1 MSEGYSSKPMQ
12 ATKIGDRIVRVD
24 AVQKARGEAVYVCDM
39 TLPDM
44 QYAYMVRS
52 TIARGR
58 IKAIHVPELPEGYYF
73 ISAKDIPAQGKNELW
88 MIAKDW
94 RCFAEDYVL
103 YVGETIG
110 LVVGPD
116 RSVLKRIKAQIK
128 IDYEE
133 QTPAVTIDDGIHCVG
148 GPMFP
153 EKNSNVMCEL
163 FCEKGRPMDEV
174 FAEADE
180 VFEETIE
187 TPYQEHVHLETNSAI
202 ADMEDGKFVFYASAQ
217 CPFYIRK
224 SIAGLLDI
232 PYNDII
238 VRQCTTGG
246 AFGGKEHFPD
256 VLCGA
261 LLVAENKIRK
271 PIKMVFDR
279 EEDTQFSVKRH
290 PSKCIYKTA
299 VKDGKITGVYGHI
312 YYNCG
317 AYLSSSYV
325 VLQRGV
331 FHGNG
336 VYTFDNTYLKGEG
349 IGTNMFPSCAFRGF
363 GAPQTLFAIETHLD
377 HLAHHLGVD
386 PLEFKM
392 QYLAKKGDE
401 TTTNGH
407 IIEEV
412 KLPEMLDVVTRE
424 SDYWRK
430 AKEYELGC
438 GRGIGIAMYN
448 HGGAFTGNGEQA
460 IIKAHARLV
469 KTGDRVSIQVGSTEM
484 GQGFKTSLRKIC
496 AATLGVSID
505 QIEYLDPD
513 TSKVV
518 DSGPTAASRS
528 TMVVGRLVER
538 AAQEMKERWSEGD
551 FTTEVEY
558 EHPDGYP
565 WDQAT
570 FRGDA
575 YLGYGW
581 GVACVEVEVDKLTNE
596 VKTLGVWSSHEIGKA
611 IDELIVHGQINGGIL
626 QSLGYGSMEK
636 LEVKGGRFKQ
646 KSMSDYVIPTSMDF
660 PKQFYHIQENPYPW
674 GPYGAKGMGELVFN
688 GASAAYVDAVER
700 ALNTRFTSIPIPPEA
715 IEEAM
720 KHVH

>member
-24 AVQKARGEAVYVCDM
+24 AMQKARGEAVYVCDM
-39 TLPDM
+39 TLPGM

-232 PYNDII
+232 PYDDII

-412 KLPEMLDVVTRE
+412 KLPEMLDVITRE

-430 AKEYELGC
+430 AKEYKPGY
-438 GRGIGIAMYN
+438 GRGIGIALYN

>member
-232 PYNDII
+232 PYDDII

>member
-1 MSEGYSSKPMQ
+1 MSEVCSKPNCP
-12 ATKIGDRIVRVD
+12 TGIDDRIVRVD
-24 AVQKARGEAVYVCDM
+24 AVQKARGEAKYVCDM

-58 IKAIHVPELPEGYYF
+58 IKAIHVPELPAGYHF

-116 RSVLKRIKAQIK
+116 RGVLKRLKAQIK
-128 IDYEE
+128 VDYEE
-133 QTPAVTIDDGIHCVG
+133 QTPAVTIDDAIQCVG

-224 SIAGLLDI
+224 SVAGLLGI
-232 PYNDII
+232 PYEDII

-261 LLVAENKIRK
+261 LLVAENKLRK
-271 PIKMVFDR
+271 PIKLVFDR

-349 IGTNMFPSCAFRGF
+349 MGTNMFPSCAFRGF
-363 GAPQTLFAIETHLD
+363 GAPQTIFAIETHLD
-377 HLAHHLGVD
+377 HLARHLGVD

-392 QYLAKKGDE
+392 QYIAKRGDE

-412 KLPEMLDVVTRE
+412 KLPEMLEVVTRE
-424 SDYWRK
+424 ADYWRK
-430 AKEYELGC
+430 AKEYKPGC

-505 QIEYLDPD
+505 RIEYLDPD

-538 AAQEMKERWSEGD
+538 AAQEMKARWDEGD

-581 GVACVEVEVDKLTNE
+581 GVACVEVEVDRLTNE
-596 VKTLGVWSSHEIGKA
+596 VKTVGIWSSHEIGKA

-626 QSLGYGSMEK
+626 QSLGYGAMEK
-636 LEVKGGRFKQ
+636 LEVKNGHFKQ

-700 ALNTRFTSIPIPPEA
+700 ALNTRFTSIPIPPED

>member
-12 ATKIGDRIVRVD
+12 ATKIGDHIVRVD

-232 PYNDII
+232 PYDDII

-299 VKDGKITGVYGHI
+299 VKDGKIAGVYGHI

-392 QYLAKKGDE
+392 KYLAKKGDE

-412 KLPEMLDVVTRE
+412 KLPEMLEVVTRE

-565 WDQAT
+565 WDQTT

>member
-39 TLPDM
+39 TLPNM

-116 RSVLKRIKAQIK
+116 RSVLKRLKAQIK

-232 PYNDII
+232 PYDDII

-377 HLAHHLGVD
+377 HLARHLGVD

-412 KLPEMLDVVTRE
+412 KLPEMLDVITRE

-430 AKEYELGC
+430 AKEYKPGC
-438 GRGIGIAMYN
+438 GRGIGIALYN

-469 KTGDRVSIQVGSTEM
+469 KTGDHVSIQVGSTEM

-565 WDQAT
+565 WDQTT

>member
-128 IDYEE
+128 IEYEE

-202 ADMEDGKFVFYASAQ
+202 ADMEDGKFVFYVSAQ

-232 PYNDII
+232 PYDDII

-386 PLEFKM
+386 PLAFKM

-412 KLPEMLDVVTRE
+412 KLPEMLDVITRE

-430 AKEYELGC
+430 AKEYKPGC
-438 GRGIGIAMYN
+438 GRGIGIALYN

>member
-232 PYNDII
+232 PYDDII

-299 VKDGKITGVYGHI
+299 VKDGKIAGVYGHI

-392 QYLAKKGDE
+392 KYLAKKGDE

-412 KLPEMLDVVTRE
+412 KLPEMLEVVTRE

-565 WDQAT
+565 WDQTT

>member
-1 MSEGYSSKPMQ
+1 MSEVCSKQ
-12 ATKIGDRIVRVD
+12 ATGIGDRVVRVD
-24 AVQKARGEAVYVCDM
+24 AVQKARGEARYVCDM

-73 ISAKDIPAQGKNELW
+73 ISAKDIPAQGRNELW

-116 RSVLKRIKAQIK
+116 RGVLKRLKAEIR

-133 QTPAVTIDDGIHCVG
+133 QTPAITIDDGINCVG

-202 ADMEDGKFVFYASAQ
+202 ATMEDGKFVFYASAQ

-232 PYNDII
+232 PYDDII

-261 LLVAENKIRK
+261 LLIAENKIRK

-363 GAPQTLFAIETHLD
+363 GAPQTLFAVETHLD

-386 PLEFKM
+386 PLAFKM
-392 QYLAKKGDE
+392 QYLAKRGDE

-412 KLPEMLDVVTRE
+412 KLPEMLDVITRE

-430 AKEYELGC
+430 AKEYKPGC
-438 GRGIGIAMYN
+438 GRGIGIALYN

-469 KTGDRVSIQVGSTEM
+469 KTGDKVSIQVGSTEM

-496 AATLGVSID
+496 AATLGVNID
-505 QIEYLDPD
+505 RIEYLDPD

-528 TMVVGRLVER
+528 TMIVGRLVER
-538 AAQEMKERWSEGD
+538 AAQEMKERWDEGD

-581 GVACVEVEVDKLTNE
+581 GVACVEVEVDRLTNE
-596 VKTLGVWSSHEIGKA
+596 VRTVGVWSSHEIGKA

-700 ALNTRFTSIPIPPEA
+700 ALNTRFTSIPIPPED

>member
-24 AVQKARGEAVYVCDM
+24 AMQKARGEAVYVCDM
-39 TLPDM
+39 TLPGM

-232 PYNDII
+232 PCDDII

-412 KLPEMLDVVTRE
+412 KLPEMLDVITRE

-430 AKEYELGC
+430 AKEYKPGC
-438 GRGIGIAMYN
+438 GRGIGIALYN

>member
-1 MSEGYSSKPMQ
+1 MPI
-12 ATKIGDRIVRVD
+12 TKIDARIIRVD
-24 AVQKARGEAVYVCDM
+24 AVQKARGEATYVCDM

-44 QYAYMVRS
+44 LYAYMVRS
-52 TIARGR
+52 TVSRGK
-58 IKAIHVPELPEGYYF
+58 IKAIHLPEMPEGYYF
-73 ISAKDIPAQGKNELW
+73 ISAKDIPAKGKNELW
-88 MIAKDW
+88 MIMKDW
-94 RCFAEDYVL
+94 RCFADEYVL
-103 YVGETIG
+103 YYGETIG

-116 RSVLKRIKAQIK
+116 RTVLKDLKAQIK

-133 QTPAVTIDDGIHCVG
+133 MTPAVTIDDAINCVG
-148 GPMFP
+148 GPFFP

-180 VFEETIE
+180 IFEETIE
-187 TPYQEHVHLETNSAI
+187 TPYQEHVHLETNGAI
-202 ADMEDGKFVFYASAQ
+202 VDMEDGKFVFYASAQ

-224 SIAGLLDI
+224 SVAGLLDI
-232 PYNDII
+232 PPEDII
-238 VRQCTTGG
+238 VRQATTGG

-256 VLCGA
+256 ALCGP
-261 LLVAENKIRK
+261 LLVAENIIRK
-271 PIKMVFDR
+271 PIKMIFDR

-299 VKDGKITGVYGHI
+299 IKDGKITGVKGHI

-336 VYTFDNTYLKGEG
+336 VYTFPSTYLKGEG
-349 IGTNMFPSCAFRGF
+349 MATNMFPSDAFRGF
-363 GAPQTLFAIETHLD
+363 GAPQTIFAVETHLD
-377 HLAHHLGVD
+377 HIAHHLGVD
-386 PLEFKM
+386 PLELKM
-392 QYLAKKGDE
+392 QYIAKKGDE

-412 KLPEMLDVVTRE
+412 KLPEMLDVICRE

-430 AKEYELGC
+430 AREYTPGC
-438 GRGIGIAMYN
+438 GKGIGVALYN

-469 KTGDRVSIQVGSTEM
+469 RTGNKVSIQVGSTEM

-496 AATLGVSID
+496 AATLGISID
-505 QIEYLDPD
+505 DVEYLDPD

-538 AAQEMKERWSEGD
+538 AAQEMKERWDEGD
-551 FTTEVEY
+551 ITTEVEY
-558 EHPDGYP
+558 EHPEGYP

-581 GVACVEVEVDKLTNE
+581 GAVIVEVEADKLTNE
-596 VKTLGVWSSHEIGKA
+596 IKTVGIWSSHEIGKA
-611 IDELIVHGQINGGIL
+611 IDELIVHGQINGGIM
-626 QSLGYGSMEK
+626 QSLGYGAMEK
-636 LEVKGGRFKQ
+636 LEVKNGRFKQ

-660 PKQFYHIQENPYPW
+660 PKQFYHIQDNPYPW

-700 ALNTRFTSIPIPPEA
+700 ALNTRFNAIPIPPED
-715 IEEAM
+715 IEEAL
-720 KHVH
+720 KNVH

>member
-88 MIAKDW
+88 MLAMDW

-232 PYNDII
+232 PYDDII

>member
-1 MSEGYSSKPMQ
+1 MSEVCSKPNCP
-12 ATKIGDRIVRVD
+12 TGIDDRIVRVD
-24 AVQKARGEAVYVCDM
+24 AVQKARGEAKYVCDM

-58 IKAIHVPELPEGYYF
+58 IKAIHVPELPAGYHF

-116 RSVLKRIKAQIK
+116 RGVLKRLKAQIK

-224 SIAGLLDI
+224 SVAGLLGI
-232 PYNDII
+232 PYEDII

-261 LLVAENKIRK
+261 LLVAENKLRK
-271 PIKMVFDR
+271 PIKLVFDR

-349 IGTNMFPSCAFRGF
+349 MGTNMFPSCAFRGF
-363 GAPQTLFAIETHLD
+363 GAPQTIFAIETHLD
-377 HLAHHLGVD
+377 HLARHLGVD

-392 QYLAKKGDE
+392 QYIAKRGDE

-412 KLPEMLDVVTRE
+412 KLPEMLEVVTRE
-424 SDYWRK
+424 ADYWRK
-430 AKEYELGC
+430 AKEYKPGC

-538 AAQEMKERWSEGD
+538 AAQEMKARWDEGD

-565 WDQAT
+565 WDQDT

-581 GVACVEVEVDKLTNE
+581 GVACVEVEVDRLTNE
-596 VKTLGVWSSHEIGKA
+596 VKTVGIWSSHEIGKA

-626 QSLGYGSMEK
+626 QSLGYGAMEK
-636 LEVKGGRFKQ
+636 LEVKNGHFKQ

-688 GASAAYVDAVER
+688 GASAADVDAVER
-700 ALNTRFTSIPIPPEA
+700 ALNTRFTSIPIPPED

-720 KHVH
+720 KYVH

>member
-12 ATKIGDRIVRVD
+12 ATKIGDHIVRVD

-39 TLPDM
+39 TLPNM

-232 PYNDII
+232 PYDDII

-363 GAPQTLFAIETHLD
+363 GAPQTRFAIETHLD

-412 KLPEMLDVVTRE
+412 KLPEMLDVITRE

-430 AKEYELGC
+430 AKEYRPGC
-438 GRGIGIAMYN
+438 GRGIGIALYN

>member
-1 MSEGYSSKPMQ
+1 MSEVCSKPNCP
-12 ATKIGDRIVRVD
+12 TGIDDRIVRVD
-24 AVQKARGEAVYVCDM
+24 AVQKARGEAKYVCDM

-58 IKAIHVPELPEGYYF
+58 IKAIHVPELPAGYHF

-116 RSVLKRIKAQIK
+116 RGVLKRLKAQIK
-128 IDYEE
+128 VDYEE
-133 QTPAVTIDDGIHCVG
+133 QTPAVTIDDAIQCVG

-224 SIAGLLDI
+224 SVAGLLGI
-232 PYNDII
+232 PYEDII

-261 LLVAENKIRK
+261 LLVAENKLRK
-271 PIKMVFDR
+271 PIKLVFDR

-349 IGTNMFPSCAFRGF
+349 MGTNMFPSCAFRGF
-363 GAPQTLFAIETHLD
+363 GAPQTIFAIETHLD
-377 HLAHHLGVD
+377 HLARHLGVD

-392 QYLAKKGDE
+392 QYIAKRGDE

-412 KLPEMLDVVTRE
+412 KLPEMLEVVTRE
-424 SDYWRK
+424 ADYWRK
-430 AKEYELGC
+430 AKEYKPGC

-538 AAQEMKERWSEGD
+538 AAQEMKARWDEGD

-565 WDQAT
+565 WDQDT

-581 GVACVEVEVDKLTNE
+581 GVACVEVEVDRLTNE
-596 VKTLGVWSSHEIGKA
+596 VKTVGIWSSHEIGKA

-626 QSLGYGSMEK
+626 QSLGYGAMEK
-636 LEVKGGRFKQ
+636 LEVKNGHFKQ

-700 ALNTRFTSIPIPPEA
+700 ALNTRFTSIPIPPED

>member
-110 LVVGPD
+110 MVVGPD
-116 RSVLKRIKAQIK
+116 RGVLKRIKAQIK

-232 PYNDII
+232 PYDDII

-377 HLAHHLGVD
+377 HLARHLGVD

-412 KLPEMLDVVTRE
+412 KLPEMLDVITRE

-430 AKEYELGC
+430 AKEYKPGC
-438 GRGIGIAMYN
+438 GRGIGIALYN

-469 KTGDRVSIQVGSTEM
+469 KTGDHVSIQVGSTEM

-565 WDQAT
+565 WDQTT

>member
-1 MSEGYSSKPMQ
+1 MPI
-12 ATKIGDRIVRVD
+12 TKIDDRIIRVD
-24 AVQKARGEAVYVCDM
+24 AVQKARGEATYVCDM

-44 QYAYMVRS
+44 LYAYMVRS
-52 TIARGR
+52 TVSRGK
-58 IKAIHVPELPEGYYF
+58 IKAIHLPEMPEGYYF
-73 ISAKDIPAQGKNELW
+73 ISAKDIPAKGKNELW
-88 MIAKDW
+88 MIMKDW
-94 RCFAEDYVL
+94 RCFADEYVL
-103 YVGETIG
+103 YYGETIG

-116 RSVLKRIKAQIK
+116 RTVLKDLKAQIK

-133 QTPAVTIDDGIHCVG
+133 MMPAVTIDDAINCVG
-148 GPMFP
+148 GPFFP

-180 VFEETIE
+180 IFEETIE
-187 TPYQEHVHLETNSAI
+187 TPYQEHVHLETNGAI
-202 ADMEDGKFVFYASAQ
+202 VDMEDGKFVFYASAQ

-224 SIAGLLDI
+224 SVAGLLDI
-232 PYNDII
+232 PPEDII
-238 VRQCTTGG
+238 VRQATTGG

-256 VLCGA
+256 ALCGP
-261 LLVAENKIRK
+261 LLVAENIIRK
-271 PIKMVFDR
+271 PIKMIFDR

-299 VKDGKITGVYGHI
+299 IKDGKITGVKGHI

-336 VYTFDNTYLKGEG
+336 VYTFPSTYLKGEG
-349 IGTNMFPSCAFRGF
+349 MATNMFPSDAFRGF
-363 GAPQTLFAIETHLD
+363 GAPQTIFAVETHLD
-377 HLAHHLGVD
+377 HIAHHLGVD
-386 PLEFKM
+386 PLELKM
-392 QYLAKKGDE
+392 QYIAKKGDE

-412 KLPEMLDVVTRE
+412 KLPEMLDVICRE

-430 AKEYELGC
+430 AREYTPGC
-438 GRGIGIAMYN
+438 GKGIGVALYN

-469 KTGDRVSIQVGSTEM
+469 RTGNKVSIQVGSTEM

-496 AATLGVSID
+496 AATLGISID
-505 QIEYLDPD
+505 DVEYLDPD

-538 AAQEMKERWSEGD
+538 AAQEMKERWDEGD
-551 FTTEVEY
+551 ITTEVEY
-558 EHPDGYP
+558 EHPEGYP

-581 GVACVEVEVDKLTNE
+581 GAVIVEVEADKLTNE
-596 VKTLGVWSSHEIGKA
+596 IKTVGIWSSHEIGKA
-611 IDELIVHGQINGGIL
+611 IDELIVHGQINGGIM
-626 QSLGYGSMEK
+626 QSLGYGAMEK
-636 LEVKGGRFKQ
+636 LEVKNGRFKQ

-660 PKQFYHIQENPYPW
+660 PKQFYHIQDNPYPW

-700 ALNTRFTSIPIPPEA
+700 ALNTRFNAIPIPPED
-715 IEEAM
+715 IEEAL
-720 KHVH
+720 KNVH

>member
-39 TLPDM
+39 TLPNM

-116 RSVLKRIKAQIK
+116 RSVLKRIKAQTK

-232 PYNDII
+232 PYDDII

-412 KLPEMLDVVTRE
+412 KLPEMLDVITRE

-430 AKEYELGC
+430 AKEYKPDC
-438 GRGIGIAMYN
+438 GRGIGIALYN

>member
-232 PYNDII
+232 PYDDII

-363 GAPQTLFAIETHLD
+363 GAPQTIFAIETHLD

-412 KLPEMLDVVTRE
+412 KLPEMLDVITRE

-430 AKEYELGC
+430 AKEYKPGC
-438 GRGIGIAMYN
+438 GRGIGIALYN

-660 PKQFYHIQENPYPW
+660 PKQCYNIQENPYPW

>member
-39 TLPDM
+39 TLPNM

-128 IDYEE
+128 IEYEE

-232 PYNDII
+232 PYDDII

-412 KLPEMLDVVTRE
+412 KLPEMLDVITRE

-430 AKEYELGC
+430 AKEYKPGC
-438 GRGIGIAMYN
+438 GRGIGIALYN

-469 KTGDRVSIQVGSTEM
+469 KTGDHVSIQVGSTEM

-636 LEVKGGRFKQ
+636 LEVNGGRFKQ

>member
-116 RSVLKRIKAQIK
+116 RSVLKRLKAQIK

-232 PYNDII
+232 PYDDII

-261 LLVAENKIRK
+261 LLVAENKVRK

-386 PLEFKM
+386 PLELKM

-412 KLPEMLDVVTRE
+412 KLPEMLDVITRE

-430 AKEYELGC
+430 AKEYKPGC
-438 GRGIGIAMYN
+438 GRGIGIALYN

-496 AATLGVSID
+496 AATLGVSIN

-538 AAQEMKERWSEGD
+538 AAQEMKVRWDEGD

>member
-1 MSEGYSSKPMQ
+1 MS
-12 ATKIGDRIVRVD
+12 ATKIGDKIIRVD
-24 AVQKARGEAVYVCDM
+24 AVQKARGEAVYVSDM

-52 TIARGR
+52 TIPRGK
-58 IKAIHVPELPEGYYF
+58 ILNIHVPELPEGYWF
-73 ISAKDIPAQGKNELW
+73 ISAKDIPPQGKNELW
-88 MIAKDW
+88 MIMKDW

-110 LVVGPD
+110 VVVGPD
-116 RSVLKRIKAQIK
+116 RGVLKELRDQIRV
-128 IDYEE
+128 DYEE
-133 QTPAVTIDDGIHCVG
+133 QTPAVTIDDGINCVG

-153 EKNSNVMCEL
+153 EKGSNEMCEL
-163 FCEKGRPMDEV
+163 FCEKGRPMAEV

-180 VFEETIE
+180 IFEETLT
-187 TPYQEHVHLETNSAI
+187 TPYQEHVHLETNGAI
-202 ADMEDGKFVFYASAQ
+202 ATMEDGKFVFYASAQ

-232 PYNDII
+232 PVDDII
-238 VRQCTTGG
+238 IRQCTTGG

-261 LLVAENKIRK
+261 LLVAENKIHK
-271 PIKMVFDR
+271 PIKMIFDR

-299 VKDGKITGVYGHI
+299 IKDGKITGMEGHI

-336 VYTFDNTYLKGEG
+336 VYTFPNTYLKGVG
-349 IGTNMFPSCAFRGF
+349 IGTNTFPTCAFRGF
-363 GAPQTLFAIETHLD
+363 GAPQTIFAVETHMD
-377 HLAHHLGVD
+377 HIARHLGVD

-412 KLPEMLDVVTRE
+412 KLPEMLEVITRE

-430 AKEYELGC
+430 SREYAPGC
-438 GRGIGIAMYN
+438 GRGIGISLYN

-484 GQGFKTSLRKIC
+484 GQGFKTTLRKIC

-505 QIEYLDPD
+505 QIEYKDPD

-528 TMVVGRLVER
+528 TMIVGRLVER
-538 AAQEMKERWSEGD
+538 AALEMKERWDEDD

-581 GVACVEVEVDKLTNE
+581 GVACVEVEVDKRTNE
-596 VKTLGVWSSHEIGKA
+596 VRTTGIWSSHEIGKA
-611 IDELIVHGQINGGIL
+611 IDELIVHGQINGGIM

-636 LEVKGGRFKQ
+636 LENKKGYFRQ

-700 ALNTRFTSIPIPPEA
+700 ALGTQFNAIPIPPED
-715 IEEAM
+715 IEEAL

>member
-1 MSEGYSSKPMQ
+1 MS
-12 ATKIGDRIVRVD
+12 ATKIGDKITRVD
-24 AVQKARGEAVYVCDM
+24 AAQKARGEAMYVCDL
-39 TLPDM
+39 TFPDM
-44 QYAYMVRS
+44 QYAYMIRS
-52 TIARGR
+52 TIPRGK
-58 IKAIHVPELPEGYYF
+58 ILDIHLPEMPEGYHF
-73 ISAKDIPAQGKNELW
+73 ISAKDIPARGKNELW
-88 MIAKDW
+88 MILKDW

-116 RSVLKRIKAQIK
+116 RAVLKELKKQIK

-133 QTPAVTIDDGIHCVG
+133 ETPAVSIDDGINCVG

-153 EKNSNVMCEL
+153 EKGSNVMCEL
-163 FCEKGRPMDEV
+163 FCEKGRPMEEV

-180 VFEETIE
+180 IFEETIT
-187 TPYQEHVHLETNSAI
+187 TPYQEHVHLETNGAI
-202 ADMEDGKFVFYASAQ
+202 ATYEDGKFVFYASAQ

-232 PYNDII
+232 PYDDII
-238 VRQCTTGG
+238 VRQTTTGG

-256 VLCGA
+256 VICGA
-261 LLVAENKIRK
+261 LLVAENRIRK
-271 PIKMVFDR
+271 PIKMIFDR

-290 PSKCIYKTA
+290 PSKCVYKSA
-299 VKDGKITGVYGHI
+299 IKDGKVIGMQAHV

-325 VLQRGV
+325 VLQRGI

-336 VYTFDNTYLKGEG
+336 VYTIPNTYLKGEG
-349 IGTNMFPSCAFRGF
+349 IGTNTFPTCAFRGF
-363 GAPQTLFAIETHLD
+363 GAPQTLFAVETHMN
-377 HLAHHLGVD
+377 HIARHLGVD
-386 PLEFKM
+386 PLEFK
-392 QYLAKKGDE
+392 QKHICKQGDE

-412 KLPEMLDVVTRE
+412 KLPEMLEVVTKE

-430 AKEYELGC
+430 SREYTPGC
-438 GRGIGIAMYN
+438 GKGIGIAMYN

-469 KTGDRVSIQVGSTEM
+469 KEGEKVTILVGSTEM

-496 AATLGVSID
+496 AATLGISMD
-505 QIEYLDPD
+505 QVDYPDPD

-528 TMVVGRLVER
+528 TMIVGRLVER
-538 AAQEMKERWSEGD
+538 AALQMKERWNEGD
-551 FTTEVEY
+551 FAVEVEY

-565 WDQAT
+565 WDQST

-596 VKTLGVWSSHEIGKA
+596 VKTVGIWSSHEIGKA
-611 IDELIVHGQINGGIL
+611 IDELIVHGQINGGII

-636 LEVKGGRFKQ
+636 LENRKGYFRQ

-700 ALNTRFTSIPIPPEA
+700 ALHTRFNSIPIPPED
-715 IEEAM
+715 IEEAL
-720 KHVH
+720 KNV

>member
-116 RSVLKRIKAQIK
+116 RSVLKRLKAQIK

-232 PYNDII
+232 PYDDII

-279 EEDTQFSVKRH
+279 DEDTQFSVKRH

-412 KLPEMLDVVTRE
+412 KLPEMLDVITRE

-430 AKEYELGC
+430 AKEYKSGC
-438 GRGIGIAMYN
+438 GRGIGIALYN

-611 IDELIVHGQINGGIL
+611 IDELIVHGQINGCIL

>member
-39 TLPDM
+39 TLPNM

-116 RSVLKRIKAQIK
+116 RNVLKRIKAQIK
-128 IDYEE
+128 IEYEE

-232 PYNDII
+232 PYDDII

-299 VKDGKITGVYGHI
+299 VKDGKISGVYGHI

-412 KLPEMLDVVTRE
+412 KLPEMLDVITRE

-430 AKEYELGC
+430 AKEYKPGC
-438 GRGIGIAMYN
+438 GRGIGIALYN
-448 HGGAFTGNGEQA
+448 HGGAFTGNSEQA

>member
-174 FAEADE
+174 FDEADE

-232 PYNDII
+232 PYDDII

-412 KLPEMLDVVTRE
+412 KLPEMLEVVTRE

-430 AKEYELGC
+430 AKEYKSGC
-438 GRGIGIAMYN
+438 GRGIGIALYN

-469 KTGDRVSIQVGSTEM
+469 KNGDRVSIQVGSTEM

>member
-1 MSEGYSSKPMQ
+1 MSEVCSKPNCP
-12 ATKIGDRIVRVD
+12 TGIDDRIVRVD
-24 AVQKARGEAVYVCDM
+24 AVQKARGEAKYVCDM

-58 IKAIHVPELPEGYYF
+58 IKAIHVPELPAGYHF
-73 ISAKDIPAQGKNELW
+73 ISAKDIPAHGKNELW

-116 RSVLKRIKAQIK
+116 RGVLKRLKAQIK
-128 IDYEE
+128 VDYEE
-133 QTPAVTIDDGIHCVG
+133 QTPAVTIDDAIQCVG

-224 SIAGLLDI
+224 SVAGLLGI
-232 PYNDII
+232 PYEDII

-261 LLVAENKIRK
+261 LLVAENKLRK
-271 PIKMVFDR
+271 PIKLVFDR

-299 VKDGKITGVYGHI
+299 VKDGKIIGVYGHI

-349 IGTNMFPSCAFRGF
+349 MGTNMFPSCAFRGF

-377 HLAHHLGVD
+377 HLARHLGVD

-392 QYLAKKGDE
+392 QYIAKRGDE

-412 KLPEMLDVVTRE
+412 KLPEMLEVVTRE
-424 SDYWRK
+424 ADYWRK
-430 AKEYELGC
+430 AKEYKPGC

-505 QIEYLDPD
+505 RIEYLDPD

-538 AAQEMKERWSEGD
+538 AAQEMKARWDEGD

-581 GVACVEVEVDKLTNE
+581 GVACVEVEVDRLTNE
-596 VKTLGVWSSHEIGKA
+596 VKTVGIWSSHEIGKA

-626 QSLGYGSMEK
+626 QSLGYGAMEK
-636 LEVKGGRFKQ
+636 LEVKNGHFKQ

-700 ALNTRFTSIPIPPEA
+700 ALNTRFTSIPIPPED

>member
-39 TLPDM
+39 TLPNM

-128 IDYEE
+128 IEYEE

-232 PYNDII
+232 PYDDII

-246 AFGGKEHFPD
+246 AFGGKENFPD

-299 VKDGKITGVYGHI
+299 VKDGKISGVYGHI

-412 KLPEMLDVVTRE
+412 KLPEMLDVITRE

-430 AKEYELGC
+430 AKEYKPGC
-438 GRGIGIAMYN
+438 GRGIGIALYN

>member
-116 RSVLKRIKAQIK
+116 RSVLKRIKAQTK
-128 IDYEE
+128 MDYEE

-174 FAEADE
+174 FAVADE

-187 TPYQEHVHLETNSAI
+187 TPYQEHVHLETNSAN

-232 PYNDII
+232 PYDDII

-299 VKDGKITGVYGHI
+299 VKDGKISGVYGHI

-412 KLPEMLDVVTRE
+412 KLPEMLDVITRE

-430 AKEYELGC
+430 AKEYKPGC
-438 GRGIGIAMYN
+438 GRGIGIALYN

>member
-1 MSEGYSSKPMQ
+1 MPI
-12 ATKIGDRIVRVD
+12 TKIDDRIIRVD
-24 AVQKARGEAVYVCDM
+24 AVQKARGEATYVCDM

-44 QYAYMVRS
+44 LYAYMVRS
-52 TIARGR
+52 TVSRGK
-58 IKAIHVPELPEGYYF
+58 IKAIHLPEMPEGYYF
-73 ISAKDIPAQGKNELW
+73 ISAKDIPAKGKNELW
-88 MIAKDW
+88 MIMKDW
-94 RCFAEDYVL
+94 RCFADEYVL
-103 YVGETIG
+103 YYGETIG

-116 RSVLKRIKAQIK
+116 RTVLKDLKAQIK

-133 QTPAVTIDDGIHCVG
+133 MTPAVTIDDAINCVG
-148 GPMFP
+148 GPFFP

-180 VFEETIE
+180 IFEETIE
-187 TPYQEHVHLETNSAI
+187 TPYQEHVHLETNGAI
-202 ADMEDGKFVFYASAQ
+202 VDMEDGKFVFYASAQ

-224 SIAGLLDI
+224 SVAGLLDI
-232 PYNDII
+232 PPEDII
-238 VRQCTTGG
+238 VRQATTGG

-256 VLCGA
+256 ALCGP
-261 LLVAENKIRK
+261 LLVAENIIRK
-271 PIKMVFDR
+271 PIKMIFDR

-299 VKDGKITGVYGHI
+299 IKDGKITGVKGHI

-336 VYTFDNTYLKGEG
+336 VYTFPNTYLKGEG
-349 IGTNMFPSCAFRGF
+349 MATNMFPSDAFRGF
-363 GAPQTLFAIETHLD
+363 GAPQTIFAVETHLD
-377 HLAHHLGVD
+377 HIAHHLGVD
-386 PLEFKM
+386 PLELKM
-392 QYLAKKGDE
+392 QYIAKKGDE

-412 KLPEMLDVVTRE
+412 KLPEMLDVICRE

-430 AKEYELGC
+430 AREYTPGC
-438 GRGIGIAMYN
+438 GKGIGVALYN

-469 KTGDRVSIQVGSTEM
+469 RTGNKVSIQVGSTEM

-496 AATLGVSID
+496 AATLGISID
-505 QIEYLDPD
+505 DVEYLDPD

-538 AAQEMKERWSEGD
+538 AAQEMKERWDEGD
-551 FTTEVEY
+551 ITTEVEY
-558 EHPDGYP
+558 EHPEGYP

-581 GVACVEVEVDKLTNE
+581 GAVIVEVEADKLTNE
-596 VKTLGVWSSHEIGKA
+596 IKTVGIWSSHEIGKA
-611 IDELIVHGQINGGIL
+611 IDELIVHGQINGGIM
-626 QSLGYGSMEK
+626 QSLGYGAMEK
-636 LEVKGGRFKQ
+636 LEVKNGRFKQ

-660 PKQFYHIQENPYPW
+660 PKQFYHIQDNPYPW

-700 ALNTRFTSIPIPPEA
+700 ALNTRFNAIPIPPED
-715 IEEAM
+715 IEEAL
-720 KHVH
+720 KNVH

>member
-12 ATKIGDRIVRVD
+12 ATKIGDHIVRVD

-116 RSVLKRIKAQIK
+116 RGVLKRLKEQIK

-232 PYNDII
+232 PYDDII

-349 IGTNMFPSCAFRGF
+349 IGTNMFPSSAFRGF

-377 HLAHHLGVD
+377 HLARHLGVD

-412 KLPEMLDVVTRE
+412 KLPEMLDVITRE

-430 AKEYELGC
+430 AKEYKPGC
-438 GRGIGIAMYN
+438 GRGIGIALYN

-469 KTGDRVSIQVGSTEM
+469 KTGDHVSIQVGSTEM

-565 WDQAT
+565 WDQTT

>member
-24 AVQKARGEAVYVCDM
+24 AVQKARGEAVYVCGM
-39 TLPDM
+39 TLPNM

-232 PYNDII
+232 PYDDII

-412 KLPEMLDVVTRE
+412 KLPEMLDVITRE

-430 AKEYELGC
+430 AKEYKPGC
-438 GRGIGIAMYN
+438 GRGIGIALYN

-570 FRGDA
+570 FRGGA

>member
-232 PYNDII
+232 PYDDII

-261 LLVAENKIRK
+261 LLVAENKICK

-412 KLPEMLDVVTRE
+412 KLPEMLDVITRE

-430 AKEYELGC
+430 AKEYKPGC
-438 GRGIGIAMYN
+438 GRGIGIALYN

-496 AATLGVSID
+496 AATLGVSIG

-626 QSLGYGSMEK
+626 QSLGYGSMEQ

>member
-1 MSEGYSSKPMQ
+1 MPI
-12 ATKIGDRIVRVD
+12 TKIDDKVVRVD
-24 AVQKARGEAVYVCDM
+24 AYQKARGEAKYVCDM
-39 TLPDM
+39 VLPDM

-52 TIARGR
+52 TIPRGK
-58 IKAIHVPELPEGYYF
+58 IKAIHLPRFPAGYHF
-73 ISAKDIPAQGKNELW
+73 ISAKDIPANGKNELW
-88 MIAKDW
+88 MIMKDW

-116 RSVLKRIKAQIK
+116 RATLKALKAQIQ

-133 QTPAVTIDDGIHCVG
+133 EVPAVTIDDGINCVG

-202 ADMEDGKFVFYASAQ
+202 ADMESGKFVFYASAQ

-232 PYNDII
+232 KPEDII
-238 VRQCTTGG
+238 IRQCTTGG

-261 LLVAENKIRK
+261 LLVAENVIRK

-299 VKDGKITGVYGHI
+299 VKDGKITGVWGHI

-331 FHGNG
+331 FHANG
-336 VYTFDNTYLKGEG
+336 VYTFPNTYLKGEG
-349 IGTNMFPSCAFRGF
+349 IGTNTFPTCAFRGF

-386 PLEFKM
+386 PLSFKM
-392 QYLAKKGDE
+392 QYLCKKGDE

-412 KLPEMLDVVTRE
+412 KLPEMLEVITRE

-430 AKEYELGC
+430 AKEYTPGC
-438 GRGIGIAMYN
+438 GKGIGIAMYN

-469 KTGDRVSIQVGSTEM
+469 KTGDKVRIEVGSTEM
-484 GQGFKTSLRKIC
+484 GQGFKTTLRKIC
-496 AATLGVSID
+496 AATLGID
-505 QIEYLDPD
+505 MAQVEYNDPD

-538 AAQEMKERWSEGD
+538 AALEMKERWNEGD

-596 VKTLGVWSSHEIGKA
+596 VKTTGVWSSHEIGKA
-611 IDELIVHGQINGGIL
+611 IDELIVHGQINGGIM

-636 LEVKGGRFKQ
+636 LENKKGYFKQ

-660 PKQFYHIQENPYPW
+660 PKQFYHIQDNPYPW

-700 ALNTRFTSIPIPPEA
+700 ALGTKFTAIPIPPEE
-715 IEEAM
+715 IEEAL
-720 KHVH
+720 KHVK

>member
-1 MSEGYSSKPMQ
+1 MPI
-12 ATKIGDRIVRVD
+12 TKIDDRIIRVD
-24 AVQKARGEAVYVCDM
+24 AVQKARGEATYVCDM

-44 QYAYMVRS
+44 LYAYMVRS
-52 TIARGR
+52 TVSRGK
-58 IKAIHVPELPEGYYF
+58 IKAIHLPEMPEGYYF
-73 ISAKDIPAQGKNELW
+73 ISAKDIPAKGKNELW
-88 MIAKDW
+88 MIMKDW
-94 RCFAEDYVL
+94 RCFADEYVL
-103 YVGETIG
+103 YYGETIG

-116 RSVLKRIKAQIK
+116 RTVLKDLKAQIK

-133 QTPAVTIDDGIHCVG
+133 MTPAVTIDDAINCVG
-148 GPMFP
+148 GPFFP

-180 VFEETIE
+180 IFEETIE
-187 TPYQEHVHLETNSAI
+187 TPYQEHVHLETNGAI
-202 ADMEDGKFVFYASAQ
+202 VDMEDGKFVFYASAQ

-224 SIAGLLDI
+224 SVAGLLDI
-232 PYNDII
+232 PPEDII
-238 VRQCTTGG
+238 VRQATTGG

-256 VLCGA
+256 ALCGP
-261 LLVAENKIRK
+261 LLVAENIIRK
-271 PIKMVFDR
+271 PIKMIFDR

-299 VKDGKITGVYGHI
+299 IKDGKITGVKGHI

-336 VYTFDNTYLKGEG
+336 VYTFPSTYLKGEG
-349 IGTNMFPSCAFRGF
+349 MATNMFPSDAFRGF
-363 GAPQTLFAIETHLD
+363 GAPQTIFAVETHLD
-377 HLAHHLGVD
+377 HIAHHLGVD
-386 PLEFKM
+386 PLELKM
-392 QYLAKKGDE
+392 QYIAKKGDE

-412 KLPEMLDVVTRE
+412 KLPEMLDVICRE

-430 AKEYELGC
+430 AREYTPGC
-438 GRGIGIAMYN
+438 GKGIGVALYN

-469 KTGDRVSIQVGSTEM
+469 RTGNKVSIQVGSTEM

-496 AATLGVSID
+496 AATLGISID
-505 QIEYLDPD
+505 DVEYLDPD

-538 AAQEMKERWSEGD
+538 AAQEMKERRDEGD
-551 FTTEVEY
+551 ITTEVEY
-558 EHPDGYP
+558 EHPEGYP

-581 GVACVEVEVDKLTNE
+581 GAVIVEVEADKLTNE
-596 VKTLGVWSSHEIGKA
+596 IKTVGIWSSHEIGKA
-611 IDELIVHGQINGGIL
+611 IDELIVHGQINGGIM
-626 QSLGYGSMEK
+626 QSLGYGAMEK
-636 LEVKGGRFKQ
+636 LEVKNGRFKQ

-660 PKQFYHIQENPYPW
+660 PKQFYHIQDNPYPW

-700 ALNTRFTSIPIPPEA
+700 ALNTRFNAIPIPPED
-715 IEEAM
+715 IEEAL
-720 KHVH
+720 KNVH

>member
-116 RSVLKRIKAQIK
+116 RSVLKRLKAQIK

-217 CPFYIRK
+217 CPFYIRT
-224 SIAGLLDI
+224 SIAGLLDS
-232 PYNDII
+232 PYDDII

-412 KLPEMLDVVTRE
+412 KLPEMLDVITRE

-430 AKEYELGC
+430 AKEYKPGC
-438 GRGIGIAMYN
+438 GRGIGIALYN

-565 WDQAT
+565 WDQTT